1 MSAFVIILVIMFRF
15 TAGRSAYIV
24 VFILI
29 GQPNIR
35 ITNFLFEY
43 YFGTEAAAKLSLV
56 ISKILSLLYYY

>member
-15 TAGRSAYIV
+15 IAGRSAYIV

-35 ITNFLFEY
+35 ITNFLFEH

-56 ISKILSLLYYY
+56 ISKTLSLLYYY